1 MNPCYADWV
10 DNSVA
15 KLTKSFEKKTI
26 WGEYFMDDETWGY
39 KVCADNHERNTSV
52 IGKSIKKLCQ
62 PSVDR

>member
-1 MNPCYADWV
+1 
-10 DNSVA
+10 
-15 KLTKSFEKKTI
+15 
-26 WGEYFMDDETWGY
+26 MDDETWGY